1 MYKNKYEMK
10 TMSIKQYTGRVVDGK
25 DSVRG
30 YLIVDETNT
39 CAINRTK

>member
-10 TMSIKQYTGRVVDGK
+10 TMSIRQYTGRVVDCK

-30 YLIVDETNT
+30 YLIVDQTNT